1 MYILPG
7 VLNEI
12 SGIVHNQNG
21 ILYCINDED
30 GIVFLYDV
38 VKEEIV
44 KKINFGKNGDYEDI
58 AIVESQLYVLK
69 SNGTIYRIDNYDET
83 NEIKSKKICG
93 KFK

>member
-12 SGIVHNQNG
+12 SGIVYNQNG

-38 VKEEIV
+38 VEEEIV
-44 KKINFGKNGDYEDI
+44 
-58 AIVESQLYVLK
+58 
-69 SNGTIYRIDNYDET
+69 
-83 NEIKSKKICG
+83 
-93 KFK
+93 